1 MSALSRELL
10 KLDNDVVVIKPGI
23 GLNNYNEYCYE
34 NIRVVEYPET
44 ALVDK
49 ALQTGKRKPDGLNA
63 FKNLLLSEKPDVIHF
78 HEITG
83 SNGITIDHLRTAE
96 ELGIPVFMT
105 LHLIGY
111 SCQTGSLRYKDQTT
125 CNGVVDAYKCAVCTL
140 HKKGFRYGSAEML
153 ASVGRWINANNVST
167 SSLPMAVSGALS
179 YPSYTLR
186 HFSILADLFTISEK
200 VFVLSSWFKEVLLAN
215 NLPAKKM
222 VLLDKAVPTWTVGQ
236 KTESKHEKHE
246 QETLRFVYL
255 GRISEIK
262 GLHVVLEA
270 LKDIDQARWSLDIYG
285 QVEEKDYYLKCNRII
300 EDSRGIIDWKGII
313 DPKDVVDILQQYDAL
328 IFPTVIQEMVGLV
341 VQEAFAA
348 GIPVIGSKVM
358 GIAEQITDDVD
369 GLLFKAGNS
378 EELNKLLKKV
388 IASPSI
394 LSRLASNIKAPASFT
409 NVAGQTLHHYQSVVD
424 AKKLR
429 PVN

>member
-1 MSALSRELL
+1 
-10 KLDNDVVVIKPGI
+10 
-23 GLNNYNEYCYE
+23 
-34 NIRVVEYPET
+34 
-44 ALVDK
+44 
-49 ALQTGKRKPDGLNA
+49 
-63 FKNLLLSEKPDVIHF
+63 
-78 HEITG
+78 
-83 SNGITIDHLRTAE
+83 
-96 ELGIPVFMT
+96 
-105 LHLIGY
+105 
-111 SCQTGSLRYKDQTT
+111 
-125 CNGVVDAYKCAVCTL
+125 
-140 HKKGFRYGSAEML
+140 
-153 ASVGRWINANNVST
+153 
-167 SSLPMAVSGALS
+167 
-179 YPSYTLR
+179 
-186 HFSILADLFTISEK
+186 
-200 VFVLSSWFKEVLLAN
+200 VFVLSSWFKAVLLAN

-246 QETLRFVYL
+246 KETLRFVYL

-348 GIPVIGSKVM
+348 GIPVIGSNVM